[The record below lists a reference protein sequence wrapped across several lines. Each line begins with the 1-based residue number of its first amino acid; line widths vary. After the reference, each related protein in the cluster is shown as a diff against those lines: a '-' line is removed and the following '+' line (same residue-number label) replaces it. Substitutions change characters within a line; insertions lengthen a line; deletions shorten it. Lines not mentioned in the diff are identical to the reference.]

1 MTPIK
6 NIVSDIASS
15 ERLKQ
20 QERVSPTRT
29 DKTKKQ
35 EQPTREGAA
44 VEPRKDTVDISTT
57 ARELAET
64 RGNDV
69 ARYQE
74 VLAALRNNESEKMQV
89 ARQRIAEG
97 AYNEPAVLERVA
109 DAIVTLPQFRSLAPS
124 APEPGSREVQG
135 DVAARIRSGEY
146 DTEEVLDKVAM
157 NILRD
162 MGAA

>member
-20 QERVSPTRT
+20 QERVAPTRT

-35 EQPTREGAA
+35 QPAQKSAT
-44 VEPRKDTVDISTT
+44 VEPRKDTVDISST
-57 ARELAET
+57 AREMAET
-64 RGNDV
+64 RGSDV

-74 VLAALRNNESEKMQV
+74 MLSSMRNDESEKLQTV
-89 ARQRIAEG
+89 RQRIAEG
-97 AYNEPAVLERVA
+97 TYNEPAVLDRVA
-109 DAIVTLPQFRSLAPS
+109 EAIVTLPQFRAMAESTPEAPK
-124 APEPGSREVQG
+124 SREIQG
-135 DVAARIRSGEY
+135 DIAARIRAGEY
-146 DTEEVLDKVAM
+146 DTDEVLDKVAM